1 MPRAVAIIHL
11 TSDFQKSF
19 RRLPKGI
26 QCLAERKDQ
35 YFRLD
40 AFDLRLS
47 THKLKGDLAGYWAY
61 SVNYQYRILF
71 AFLGNNEVIYY
82 DIGTHQIYR

>member
-1 MPRAVAIIHL
+1 MLRPIAIVHL

-19 RRLPKGI
+19 RRLPQDI
-26 QCLAERKDQ
+26 QRLAEKRDQ
-35 YFRLD
+35 YFRSD
-40 AFDLRLS
+40 AFDSRLN

-71 AFLGNNEVIYY
+71 AFLGSDEVIYY